1 MTVVTHD
8 IILKF
13 AHLFHGRLDAYG
25 TEVGGCEHSAT
36 PTWESY
42 IDRVYAHL
50 IGSTPMGVYP
60 MVPNMGS
67 HVVRWG
73 CVDFDEGVEVSFVH
87 AMNLKNTL
95 DVLGVKSFVERSRS
109 KGYHVWVFVDG
120 HVAAVTMR
128 RALLGATQIAQAP
141 LKEINPKSEFLVDGK
156 IGNYVRLPYPQGCT
170 ERRIVV
176 DDNDNRMRLSDF
188 VTQASNTLTSPKL
201 LEELTSLWQPPVKAA
216 RPKQHNHIRQAT
228 FPDSPVITRIS
239 GLARTII
246 TEGPL
251 EGSDRSGTLWRLA
264 NILLSDGLDRDE
276 AASLLYLADETW
288 GKYAARGDLR
298 PLEKM
303 LDEVYSE

>member
-1 MTVVTHD
+1 MTVVSHD

-25 TEVGGCEHSAT
+25 TETGGCERASL
-36 PTWESY
+36 PTWEGY

-50 IGSTPMGVYP
+50 NGNTPLGVYP
-60 MVPNMGS
+60 MVPDTGS

-95 DVLGVKSFVERSRS
+95 AVLGVTAFVERSRS

-120 HVAAVTMR
+120 HVPAITMR

-156 IGNYVRLPYPQGCT
+156 IGNYVRLPYPKGCGD
-170 ERRIVV
+170 RRVVV
-176 DDNDNRMRLSDF
+176 DDNDNRMRMSDF
-188 VTQASNTLTSPKL
+188 VAAASSSLTSPQL
-201 LEELTSLWQPPVKAA
+201 LAELTSLWDPPVKAA
-216 RPKQHNHIRQAT
+216 PPKPHTHIRQAT
-228 FPDSPVITRIS
+228 FPDSPVVTRIS

-246 TEGPL
+246 NEGPL

-264 NILLSDGLDRDE
+264 NILFSDGLDRDE
-276 AASLLYLADETW
+276 AASMLYLADEAW
-288 GKYAARGDLR
+288 GKYAARGDLS

-303 LDEVYSE
+303 LDEVYSQ